1 MASAEPGGTSTL
13 GALNKAKL
21 ASNGAETCDKTA
33 TIKRVV
39 RKHGSGTT
47 STFKGFLWRV
57 FKTEG
62 EPGIARAGVTR
73 ISF

>member
-1 MASAEPGGTSTL
+1 MASAEPGGTGTL

-21 ASNGAETCDKTA
+21 ASNGGKHVQMA
-33 TIKRVV
+33 TIERVV
-39 RKHGSGTT
+39 RKYGSGTT
-47 STFKGFLWRV
+47 STFTGFLWRA
-57 FKTEG
+57 FKTEV